1 MIRVYDATETIFD
14 NNNGIKVIQPLFAE
28 ITKADNSD
36 YYIELEDTLDNI
48 DYYQKGLIFRVP
60 TPWGV
65 QGFRCDNPKV
75 KNNRISCKAW
85 HISYD
90 AKNYL
95 IRSAEAVERT
105 CNDAIDLFNKS
116 TDATSPFA
124 VESDIQI
131 IPAPQ
136 GDETQFKVSAN
147 KNSLFDMFELLISE
161 DSYGGHW
168 VRDNFDFKIK
178 ESIGEDRGVTL
189 AYNKNI
195 SDIEISE
202 NWDDVCTKILP
213 YTVIR
218 DNEYCLDDDPYV
230 TLEENLY
237 DIPFT
242 KAVKFEL
249 KMDLGNY
256 ISDIEKEKIQ
266 EWLRSEAVKYL
277 EEHKSPK
284 VNYSVSASIDNVSDI
299 GDLIYVKHPKC
310 NVDIPT
316 TVISVKYDAI
326 RGKYTKIE
334 FGNFKKEIKSL
345 RQEIVAKVEKE
356 TNVKIKETKSVLEGA
371 LEEATAKI
379 NSVMGDSYVVYNG
392 NEILVFDDKDKDKA
406 KYCIKINSAG
416 IGFAKERNSNGEF
429 KFNSAWTIDGQLDM
443 QNIEV
448 LNLTASLIKGGTL
461 KLGNVEGVTGNLE
474 IFGDSNNLIASMGAD
489 GLTVNATNGDSVK
502 LNAVDGFA
510 GYNRNKE
517 KIYWADGN
525 VFHMEN
531 AQVENEIQIAEKI
544 KIVPVSANGSVG
556 VGFVALT

>member
-1 MIRVYDATETIFD
+1 MIRVYDAKEKLF
-14 NNNGIKVIQPLFAE
+14 NNNGIKVIKPLFAE

-36 YYIELEDTLDNI
+36 YYIELEDTLDNL

-105 CNDAIDLFNKS
+105 CNDAINLFNDS
-116 TDATSPFA
+116 TDTTSPFT

-136 GDETQFKVSAN
+136 GDEKQFKVSAN
-147 KNSLFDMFELLISE
+147 KNSLFDMFELLISA

-168 VRDNFDFKIK
+168 VRDNFNFGIK

-189 AYNKNI
+189 AYQKNI

-218 DNEYCLDDDPYV
+218 NVEYCLDGDPYV

-256 ISDIEKEKIQ
+256 ISDIEKATIQ

-277 EEHKSPK
+277 QEHKLPK

-310 NVDIPT
+310 NVDITT

-345 RQEIVAKVEKE
+345 RQEIVAKVEKD
-356 TNVKIKETKSVLEGA
+356 TGIKIKETKSVLEGA

-379 NSVMGDSYVVYNG
+379 NSVMGESYVVYNG
-392 NEILVFDDKDKDKA
+392 NEILVFDKKDKDEA
-406 KYCIKINSAG
+406 EYCIKINSAG
-416 IGFAKERNSNGEF
+416 IGFAKERDSNGEF
-429 KFNSAWTIDGQLDM
+429 KFNSAWTIEGELDM
-443 QNIEV
+443 QQITV
-448 LNLTASLIKGGTL
+448 QNLKADLINGGTL
-461 KLGNVEGVTGNLE
+461 TLGNKEGVTGNLE
-474 IFGDSNNLIASMGAD
+474 IRGNGNSLIASMDAD
-489 GLTVNATNGDSVK
+489 GLTVHAANGDYVK
-502 LNAVDGFA
+502 LNAEDGFA
-510 GYNRNKE
+510 GYNRIHE
-517 KIYWADGN
+517 KIYWADGS
-525 VFHMEN
+525 VFHMQN
-531 AQVENEIQIAEKI
+531 AQVENEIQIVGKI